1 VTEVNIDLAGGAGA
15 GDGSADTIIIDG
27 TAGDDVAFVF
37 GDSGGV
43 PVVGLGAQ
51 INITGFEAALDRIV
65 VRTFAGDDVIE
76 ASGLQ
81 AGSIQLTADG
91 GDGNDIILGGAGNDT
106 LFGGP
111 GDDVLIGGGGTDVI
125 DGGPGDNI
133 VIQSLI
139 AEQQAA
145 QLV

>member
-1 VTEVNIDLAGGAGA
+1 M
-15 GDGSADTIIIDG
+15 
-27 TAGDDVAFVF
+27 
-37 GDSGGV
+37 
-43 PVVGLGAQ
+43 
-51 INITGFEAALDRIV
+51 
-65 VRTFAGDDVIE
+65 IE

-91 GDGNDIILGGAGNDT
+91 GDGNDIIIGGAGNDT